1 MKKIDAHAHIGYIG
15 GWADVGI
22 TGEELIAQMDRFEI
36 EKTVLCNEDND
47 IVYNMIKKWPARIVG
62 AVYVNPLNQKT
73 VDDMEKYLQL
83 GFKAVKLN
91 PLRHAYC
98 ADTEALDPI
107 LEKAKEAEV
116 PVCIH
121 SGHPPYSLPWQI
133 G

>member
-1 MKKIDAHAHIGYIG
+1 M
-15 GWADVGI
+15 
-22 TGEELIAQMDRFEI
+22 
-36 EKTVLCNEDND
+36 
-47 IVYNMIKKWPARIVG
+47 
-62 AVYVNPLNQKT
+62 NPLNQKT
-73 VDDMEKYLQL
+73 VGNMEKYLQL

-107 LEKAKEAEV
+107 LEKAKEAGV

-121 SGHPPYSLPWQI
+121 SGHPPYSLLWQI